1 MKNGKDNG
9 EKVLYMPIFMSI
21 GISIG
26 VAIGAAI
33 GNIPVCMC
41 MGVCIGV
48 CLGAGLDAYNKN
60 KSDKHMTFHERE
72 ALDQYYK
79 DYKKIGG
86 NSYIDKYYNRM
97 SVWTVGDDDIDI

>member
-1 MKNGKDNG
+1 MKNGKDNE

-60 KSDKHMTFHERE
+60 KSDSQENDVSNNEKGENENT
-72 ALDQYYK
+72 
-79 DYKKIGG
+79 KK
-86 NSYIDKYYNRM
+86 
-97 SVWTVGDDDIDI
+97 